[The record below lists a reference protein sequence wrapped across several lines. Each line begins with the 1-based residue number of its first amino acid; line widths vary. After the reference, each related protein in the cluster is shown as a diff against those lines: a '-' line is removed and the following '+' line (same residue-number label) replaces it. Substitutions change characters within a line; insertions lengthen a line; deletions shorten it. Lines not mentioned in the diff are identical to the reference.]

1 MDPATCLR
9 CLPHLSMVPA
19 ANSAVWNSLSLCPPE
34 KVILQ
39 TSTEGSC
46 PTMQVL
52 RPRRVSQSLSCP
64 TLSWPCIHCPRWRTT
79 FYLCPYPWHPVRSLT
94 RGQGSWPALLE
105 LGTGVT
111 FPRRELCS

>member
-64 TLSWPCIHCPRWRTT
+64 TVLV
-79 FYLCPYPWHPVRSLT
+79 LHPLPTVENNVLFVHVSLAPGT
-94 RGQGSWPALLE
+94 ESDTGSGVLASAS
-105 LGTGVT
+105 GTGYGG
-111 FPRRELCS
+111 